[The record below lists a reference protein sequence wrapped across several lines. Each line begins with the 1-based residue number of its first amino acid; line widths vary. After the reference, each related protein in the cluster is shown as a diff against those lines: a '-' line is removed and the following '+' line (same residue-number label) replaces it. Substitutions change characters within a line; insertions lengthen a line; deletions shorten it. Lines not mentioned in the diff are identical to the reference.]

1 MSPTPASAA
10 DARSRVADSA
20 TRSFRR
26 LGFEQRVAGVSA
38 LLLLVSTLGP
48 FSFIEAAQVLVAVAV
63 LALLRARA
71 DGKSFHLPFGD
82 GALTAAAGAWAGL
95 LILPRLF
102 DRPLGQ
108 NLLALA
114 CAAIMV
120 FAGLREHVKR
130 PRDDLIWPEPAEPPD
145 DLMRR
150 PEADEAV
157 TRRLPDRQAPDA
169 ALTEPL
175 PPPEFEPGPASSA
188 GRRRGAP
195 GGQAHEDEG
204 RRGED
209 LDGGRG
215 DERAG

>member
-1 MSPTPASAA
+1 
-10 DARSRVADSA
+10 VADSA
-20 TRSFRR
+20 ARSFRR
-26 LGFEQRVAGVSA
+26 LGFEQRVAGVGA
-38 LLLLVSTLGP
+38 LLLLVSTFGA
-48 FSFIEAAQVLVAVAV
+48 FSFIEAAQLLVALAV
-63 LALLRARA
+63 LSLLRARA

-82 GALTAAAGAWAGL
+82 GALIAAAGAWAGL

-114 CAAIMV
+114 CAAILV

-150 PEADEAV
+150 PADGERARPSDAPSEADETV
-157 TRRLPDRQAPDA
+157 TRRLPDRQASDA
-169 ALTEPL
+169 AITEPL
-175 PPPEFEPGPASSA
+175 PPPEFDPGPASSA

-195 GGQAHEDEG
+195 AHEDEAG
-204 RRGED
+204 RGGKE
-209 LDGGRG
+209 LGGGRG
-215 DERAG
+215 D